1 MIDYHPQLVAA
12 LGAILPTRYEMAL
25 DSTATVPCISY
36 MELTNIDAPAGET
49 LGYSA
54 ISYQVKAWARSIAEA
69 QAIAGQIDAAL
80 RPLGFTRTGSAEL
93 YDNQSGIVQKVLD
106 YDALGFEFYE

>member
-1 MIDYHPQLVAA
+1 MIDYHPQIVAA
-12 LGAILPTRYEMAL
+12 LEEILPTRYEMAL
-25 DSTATVPCISY
+25 DSSAPIPCISY
-36 MELTNIDAPAGET
+36 MELTNVDATAGET

-54 ISYQVKAWARSIAEA
+54 ISYQVKAWARSLADA
-69 QAIAGQIDAAL
+69 QAIAVQIDAAL

-106 YDALGFEFYE
+106 YDALALENY

>member
-12 LGAILPTRYEMAL
+12 LEGILPTRYEMAL
-25 DSTATVPCISY
+25 DSSVQIPCISY
-36 MELTNIDAPAGET
+36 MELTNVDAPAGET

-54 ISYQVKAWARSIAEA
+54 ISYQVKAWARSIADA
-69 QAIAGQIDAAL
+69 QAIAVQIDAAL

-106 YDALGFEFYE
+106 YDALALENY